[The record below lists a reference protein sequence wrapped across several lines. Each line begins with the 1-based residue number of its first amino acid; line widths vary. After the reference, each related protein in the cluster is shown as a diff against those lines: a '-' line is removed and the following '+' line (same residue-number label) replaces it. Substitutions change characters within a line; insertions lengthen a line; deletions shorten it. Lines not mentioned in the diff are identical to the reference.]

1 MTNLR
6 RSPGPFFFFLFVSF
20 LATLTM
26 SSIFRTIAAGSKT
39 IAGALAPTAI
49 FMLGLIIY
57 TGFTIPTSYMKP
69 WFRWI
74 NYINPIGY
82 TFESLMINEFHGREF
97 PCAANAFVPA
107 GPGYANATGLQRA
120 CGVAGAQPG
129 SSSVLGDAFL
139 QTSFEYVHSHKW
151 RCVVRSAGLNIPLIV
166 FLYPE
171 MSQSCLACLGS
182 SRRRIY
188 SSRIRSKQ
196 PSRKVKCSF
205 SAEDASLDIYKRR
218 RRFLTWRLVRERT
231 GRIRLQY
238 TKIREW
244 LLFIVRRRFSIG
256 RTSFMISK
264 SRESRGD
271 CWTMWMDGWNRVPWR
286 LWWWSYSSLS
296 LIPELM
302 TACPGCLWCW

>member
-1 MTNLR
+1 MICDLPSKILTAIAFNTTLYFMANLC
-6 RSPGPFFFFLFVSF
+6 RSPGPFFFFLFASF

-74 NYINPIGY
+74 NFINPIGY

-107 GPGYANATGLQRA
+107 GPGYANVTGLLRA
-120 CGVAGAQPG
+120 CGVAGARPG

-151 RCVVRSAGLNIPLIV
+151 RCVSPGSDQIKNIP
-166 FLYPE
+166 Y
-171 MSQSCLACLGS
+171 
-182 SRRRIY
+182 
-188 SSRIRSKQ
+188 
-196 PSRKVKCSF
+196 
-205 SAEDASLDIYKRR
+205 
-218 RRFLTWRLVRERT
+218 
-231 GRIRLQY
+231 
-238 TKIREW
+238 
-244 LLFIVRRRFSIG
+244 
-256 RTSFMISK
+256 
-264 SRESRGD
+264 
-271 CWTMWMDGWNRVPWR
+271 
-286 LWWWSYSSLS
+286 
-296 LIPELM
+296 
-302 TACPGCLWCW
+302 